1 MILREMCRAKIHR
14 LKVTDACLDYEGSLT
29 IDSAILKAADMRPFE
44 KVNVVN
50 IANGARFETYV
61 IPGEKGSGV
70 VCLNGAA
77 ARLGVPGDLIIVIA
91 YAMIDEKKIG
101 GFNPK
106 IVFVDKENRI
116 KKILKKTGQND

>member
-14 LKVTDACLDYEGSLT
+14 LKVTQACLDYEGSLT
-29 IDSAILKAADMRPFE
+29 VDSALLAEAQMKPFE

-61 IPGEKGSGV
+61 IPGDKGSGV

-77 ARLGVPGDLIIVIA
+77 ARLGAPGDLIIVIA
-91 YAMIDEKKIG
+91 YAMVDEKDINN
-101 GFNPK
+101 FNPV
-106 IVFVDKENRI
+106 IVFVDSDNRI
-116 KKILKKTGQND
+116 KKRVIL